1 MIVIDMDM
9 PKSCEE
15 CVFFDG
21 EDMCYADGTFALSQ
35 SAFENRP
42 KWCPIKCDIEDIKA
56 EIVEHQNIVEEAL
69 HFDKKHEFYNGKWAG
84 IELALGVID
93 KHIGKEKE

>member
-9 PKSCEE
+9 PKTCDE

-42 KWCPIKCDIEDIKA
+42 TWCPIKCDIEDIKA
-56 EIVEHQNIVEEAL
+56 EINELSELDHENDGEYGSYEDCK
-69 HFDKKHEFYNGKWAG
+69 FDVLQ
-84 IELALGVID
+84 IID
-93 KHIGKEKE
+93 RHTK